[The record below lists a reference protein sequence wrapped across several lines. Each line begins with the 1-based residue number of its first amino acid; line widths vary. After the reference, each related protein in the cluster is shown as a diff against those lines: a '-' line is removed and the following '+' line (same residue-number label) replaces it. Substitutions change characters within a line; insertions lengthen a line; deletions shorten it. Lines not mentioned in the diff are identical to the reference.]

1 MAVAGI
7 QISLDQSELQG
18 LQQALGTLFKPADLA
33 PVLEAALEKAVHP
46 AFLRLKET
54 TPVGPTGNL
63 KRAATYK
70 VKAYPRSGNA
80 VAILGYT
87 QAARGA
93 SASAQG
99 GKVQTGPD
107 RAFHQWWLEN
117 GLGQRTISK
126 LADKPYTRK
135 AHTRTMKSGKVA
147 DVRQHEVA
155 RQGGYIASS
164 YNSLGGFEGF
174 VPTPRMPRG
183 SGTPQRVQTQ
193 PGYQRAFF
201 KKSSQP
207 IVIPP
212 MPPGGTTGRPPLQTA
227 WDQTRAD
234 VARILQA
241 ELRISLEQALDA
253 LTYTRNGSA
262 S

>member
-1 MAVAGI
+1 MATAGI

-18 LQQALGTLFKPADLA
+18 LQQALGTIFKPADLA
-33 PVLEAALEKAVHP
+33 PVLEAALEKAVFP

-70 VKAYPRSGNA
+70 VKKYPSNGNA
-80 VAILGYT
+80 VAVLGYT
-87 QAARGA
+87 QAGSGA

-99 GKVQTGPD
+99 GKVQVGPD

-117 GLGQRTISK
+117 GLPQRTVSK

-147 DVRQHEVA
+147 EVREHQVA

-164 YNSLGGFEGF
+164 YKSLGEFEF

-193 PGYQRAFF
+193 PGYDKAFF
-201 KKSSQP
+201 KKSKDP

-212 MPPGGTTGRPPLQTA
+212 QPPGGKTGRPPLQTA
-227 WDQTRAD
+227 WDQTRVN
-234 VARILQA
+234 VASILQS
-241 ELRISLEQALDA
+241 ELRISLEKALDA
-253 LTYTRNGSA
+253 LTYTRTGTA

>member
-7 QISLDQSELQG
+7 QIDIDASEVNG
-18 LQQALGTLFKPADLA
+18 LSAALGKIFRPADKATILKD
-33 PVLEAALEKAVHP
+33 ALEKAIFP

-70 VKAYPRSGNA
+70 VKPYTRSGNA

-87 QAARGA
+87 QANREA
-93 SASAQG
+93 SQSAQG
-99 GKVQTGPD
+99 GKVQSGPD

-117 GLGQRTISK
+117 GIRQRVISTP
-126 LADKPYTRK
+126 ADKPYTRK
-135 AHTRTMKSGKVA
+135 SHTRTMKSGKVA
-147 DVRQHEVA
+147 EVRQHEVA

-164 YNSLGGFEGF
+164 YRSLGEFEM

-183 SGTPQRVQTQ
+183 SGTPQRVQTR
-193 PGYQRAFF
+193 PGYDKAFF
-201 KKSSQP
+201 KKSSRP

-212 MPPGGTTGRPPLQTA
+212 QPPGGTTGRPPLQTA
-227 WDQTRAD
+227 WNQTKND
-234 VARILQA
+234 VARILQQ
-241 ELRISLEQALDA
+241 ELRVSLEKALDA
-253 LTYTRNGSA
+253 LTYTRTGTA
-262 S
+262 T

>member
-1 MAVAGI
+1 MATAGI
-7 QISLDQSELQG
+7 QISIDQSELQG
-18 LQQALGTLFKPADLA
+18 LQRALGKLFQPADLA
-33 PVLEAALEKAVHP
+33 PLLEAALEKAVYP

-80 VAILGYT
+80 VALLGYT
-87 QAARGA
+87 QAGRGVA
-93 SASAQG
+93 ASAQG
-99 GKVQTGPD
+99 GRVQAGPD

-126 LADKPYTRK
+126 PADKPYTRK

-147 DVRQHEVA
+147 DVRQHQVA

-164 YNSLGGFEGF
+164 FKSLGEFEIL
-174 VPTPRMPRG
+174 PTPRMPRG
-183 SGTPQRVQTQ
+183 SGSGQRVQTQ
-193 PGYQRAFF
+193 PGYDKAFF

-227 WDQTRAD
+227 WDQTRGD

-241 ELRISLEQALDA
+241 ELRISLEKALDA
-253 LTYTRNGSA
+253 LTYTSTGTA

>member
-1 MAVAGI
+1 MATAGI
-7 QISLDQSELQG
+7 QISAEIAELRE
-18 LQQALGTLFKPADLA
+18 LQQALGVVFEPKRKAKILQD
-33 PVLEAALEKAVHP
+33 ALEKAVFP
-46 AFLRLKET
+46 ALLRLKET

-70 VKAYPRSGNA
+70 VKPYTAQGNA
-80 VAILGYT
+80 VAVLGYT
-87 QAARGA
+87 QANRAA
-93 SASAQG
+93 AASAQG
-99 GKVQTGPD
+99 GKVRAGKD
-107 RAFHQWWLEN
+107 LAFHQWWLEN
-117 GLGQRTISK
+117 GLGQRVISK
-126 LADKPYTRK
+126 PANEPYTRK

-164 YNSLGGFEGF
+164 YNSLGQFEM

-183 SGTPQRVQTQ
+183 SGAGQKVQTR
-193 PGYQRAFF
+193 PGYDKAFF
-201 KKSSQP
+201 KKSKDP

-212 MPPGGTTGRPPLQTA
+212 QPPGGKTGRPPLQTA

-253 LTYTRNGSA
+253 LTYTRTGTA

>member
-1 MAVAGI
+1 MATGGI

-18 LQQALGTLFKPADLA
+18 LQKALGKLFQPADTA
-33 PVLEAALEKAVHP
+33 VILEAALEKAVYP

-70 VKAYPRSGNA
+70 VKKYPRDGNA
-80 VAILGYT
+80 VAVLGYT

-93 SASAQG
+93 AASAQG
-99 GKVQTGPD
+99 GKVQAGPD

-117 GLGQRTISK
+117 GLPQRTISTP
-126 LADKPYTRK
+126 ANKPYTRK
-135 AHTRTMKSGKVA
+135 AHTRTMRSGKVA
-147 DVRQHEVA
+147 DVRQHQVA

-164 YNSLGGFEGF
+164 YNALGQFEM

-183 SGTPQRVQTQ
+183 SGAGQEVQTR
-193 PGYQRAFF
+193 PGYDKAFF
-201 KKSSQP
+201 KKSKDP

-212 MPPGGTTGRPPLQTA
+212 QPPGGKTGRPPLQTA

-241 ELRISLEQALDA
+241 ELRISLEKALDA
-253 LTYTRNGSA
+253 LTYTRTGTA

>member
-1 MAVAGI
+1 MATAGI

-18 LQQALGTLFKPADLA
+18 LQTALGKLFQPADTA
-33 PVLEAALEKAVHP
+33 VILEAALEKAVYP

-70 VKAYPRSGNA
+70 VKKYPRDGNA

-87 QAARGA
+87 QAGRGA
-93 SASAQG
+93 AASAQG
-99 GKVQTGPD
+99 GKVQAGPD

-117 GLGQRTISK
+117 GLPQRTVSK
-126 LADKPYTRK
+126 PADKPYTRK
-135 AHTRTMKSGKVA
+135 SHARTMKSGKVA
-147 DVRQHEVA
+147 EVRQHQVA

-164 YNSLGGFEGF
+164 YKSLGEFEIQ
-174 VPTPRMPRG
+174 PTPRMPRG
-183 SGTPQRVQTQ
+183 SGSGQRVQTQ
-193 PGYQRAFF
+193 PAYDKAFF
-201 KKSSQP
+201 KKSSRP

-212 MPPGGTTGRPPLQTA
+212 QPPGGKTGRPPLQTA
-227 WDQTRAD
+227 WNQTRGD

-241 ELRISLEQALDA
+241 ELRISLEKALDA
-253 LTYTRNGSA
+253 LTYTRTGTA